1 MPTKSREDS
10 LETQKNSAGHEVS
23 EADPTAKHRIEST
36 LILDVD
42 ESAIPN
48 GGFQAWIQVVGGFL
62 FYFNSWGLVNTF
74 GTFETYYI
82 QIFPKTPS
90 EIAWIG
96 TTQGFLLVLV
106 GVLTG
111 SLHDKGYFRP
121 LVLVGSFMIVFG
133 LMMLSLMTKYWQ
145 AFLAQAICIGL
156 GSACVFLPSLSV
168 VATYFSTKR
177 GYAIGVVVSGGQLG
191 GVIYPIMFRQLLP
204 TLGFGWTTRVIGF
217 MALGLLAISNAI
229 MKPRVPPKSKGSL
242 IDVAAFRDVRY
253 SVFTLGLFFTFIGLY
268 LPLYYT
274 PTYGLIKLGMSL
286 TEAFYLT
293 AITNGAS
300 IAGAIV
306 PSIIGDKLGPLNLMI
321 PCSLITGILAF
332 TWIGIHTI
340 PGLQAFVAF
349 YGFFTGCLITLPNPI
364 LISLSPSL
372 QDVGSRVGMSYS
384 IAAFGLL
391 IGSPSGGALLD
402 LEIGDFLKT
411 QCFGGAFL
419 FGGMSLFVLT
429 RFLIHR
435 QKKDRWA
442 SY

>member
-1 MPTKSREDS
+1 MSTQSREDYP
-10 LETQKNSAGHEVS
+10 EDRKNRAGHGVS
-23 EADPTAKHRIEST
+23 EMNRSEKYPIEPTLMSEGEA
-36 LILDVD
+36 
-42 ESAIPN
+42 SAIPN
-48 GGFQAWIQVVGGFL
+48 GGFHAWLQVAGAFF

-82 QIFPKTPS
+82 RTFPKTPS

-106 GVLTG
+106 GVFTG
-111 SLHDKGYFRP
+111 SLHDKGHFRS
-121 LVLVGSFMIVFG
+121 LVLIGSFMIVFG
-133 LMMLSLMTKYWQ
+133 LMMLSLTNHYWQ
-145 AFLAQAICIGL
+145 VFLAQGLCIGL

-204 TLGFGWTTRVIGF
+204 RLGFGWTTRVMGF

-229 MKPRVPPKSKGSL
+229 MKPRVSPKTKGSL
-242 IDVAAFRDVRY
+242 IDITAFKDMRY
-253 SVFTLGLFFTFIGLY
+253 LVFTLGLFFTFIGLY

-274 PTYGLIKLGMSL
+274 PTYGLVKLGMSVNQS
-286 TEAFYLT
+286 FYLT

-300 IAGAIV
+300 MAGAIV
-306 PSIIGDKLGPLNLMI
+306 PNIIGDKFGSLNLMV
-321 PCSLITGILAF
+321 PCTLITGILAF
-332 TWIGIHTI
+332 VWVGVHTI

-349 YGFFTGCLITLPNPI
+349 YGFFTGCLISLPNPI
-364 LISLSPSL
+364 L
-372 QDVGSRVGMSYS
+372 VGSRVGMSYG

-391 IGSPSGGALLD
+391 VGSPSGGALLD
-402 LEIGDFLKT
+402 LETGDFLKT
-411 QCFGGAFL
+411 QSFGGAFL
-419 FGGMSLFVLT
+419 FGGMIFFVLT
-429 RFLIHR
+429 RFLIYR
-435 QKKDRWA
+435 QKKLTRV